1 MKTLISLLFFAF
13 TLFAHP
19 HVFVDVYPKIGSDS
33 VQLRWV
39 FDEMSSNMLI
49 MDYDV
54 DHDGAFSPS
63 ESEALRS
70 DIFSHLKEYGYYTYF
85 FKGDQ
90 QLPSGEARDFSASIQ
105 GMQVV
110 FSFTLPRPAAAETI
124 GFYDTE
130 NMTGYQLTEAFV
142 KEANP
147 GSSFAL
153 HARDFDY
160 CYGYILELK

>member
-1 MKTLISLLFFAF
+1 MKTLISLLLFTF

-19 HVFVDVYPKIGSDS
+19 HVFVDVYPKIGTDA

-54 DHDGAFSPS
+54 DHDGAISPS

-70 DIFSHLKEYGYYTYF
+70 DIFAPLEEYGYYTYF

-90 QLPSGEARDFSASIQ
+90 QLPSAKAREFSASVQ

-110 FSFTLPRPAAAETI
+110 FAFTLPRPAAAETI
-124 GFYDTE
+124 GFYDPE
-130 NMTGYQLTEAFV
+130 NMTGYQVTEAFV

-147 GSSFAL
+147 GHSFAVYT
-153 HARDFDY
+153 HDFDY
-160 CYGYILELK
+160 YYGYILELR

>member
-1 MKTLISLLFFAF
+1 MKTLISLFFFAF

-110 FSFTLPRPAAAETI
+110 FSFTLPCPAAAETI

>member
-1 MKTLISLLFFAF
+1 MLLLFTI

-19 HVFVDVYPKIGSDS
+19 HVFVDVYPKIGTDA

-49 MDYDV
+49 MDYDF
-54 DHDGAFSPS
+54 DHDGAFSSS

-70 DIFSHLKEYGYYTYF
+70 DIFSPLEEYSYYTYF
-85 FKGDQ
+85 FKGEQ
-90 QLPSGEARDFSASIQ
+90 QLPSAKAREFSASIQ

-124 GFYDTE
+124 GFYDPE
-130 NMTGYQLTEAFV
+130 NMTGYKISEAFV
-142 KEANP
+142 KEANA
-147 GSSFAL
+147 GRSFKVYT
-153 HARDFDY
+153 HDFDY
-160 CYGYILELK
+160 YYGYILELR